1 MVTGFCPVA
10 PINGNGTANTQ
21 HHMSAS
27 SYNGVIRYRHES
39 FVCKGLSIKVCGIVV
54 VVTDEHNP
62 VVGFVHPLAI
72 PLYNVVVVPFS
83 LKSEAA
89 IASNDDNS
97 VCHLILD
104 TYFVYEQVEV
114 AVDVSTDNK
123 AFASGNSYVG

>member
-1 MVTGFCPVA
+1 MVA
-10 PINGNGTANTQ
+10 
-21 HHMSAS
+21 
-27 SYNGVIRYRHES
+27 
-39 FVCKGLSIKVCGIVV
+39 
-54 VVTDEHNP
+54 TDEHNS

-114 AVDVSTDNK
+114 AVNVPAHDDTPCLRELVYPFV
-123 AFASGNSYVG
+123 AIHIV